1 MPEHRR
7 NFSLT
12 VQGSGHADSN
22 RDQKADRRG
31 RLRTC
36 SIHDGTLGNWVT
48 WREHPEP
55 GQASS
60 SVERASMSELEEQN
74 RRGCG
79 RPDISPMIHYAQ

>member
-1 MPEHRR
+1 
-7 NFSLT
+7 
-12 VQGSGHADSN
+12 
-22 RDQKADRRG
+22 
-31 RLRTC
+31 
-36 SIHDGTLGNWVT
+36 VT

-60 SVERASMSELEEQN
+60 SVERASVSELEEQN